1 MLGTYVLTKISLC
14 VSTAYSK
21 TEFQTIREQMLIESS
36 LSSSNLACCRKQN
49 TNSFITNFFFVGEGE
64 VGEETLYPLWKY
76 RDKKNRLCPR
86 SPQSCYCLPLS
97 ERCIYFHRSLRIS
110 QSISRKILDLIFTR
124 TVQSMQI
131 NLVEYTSQ

>member
-49 TNSFITNFFFVGEGE
+49 TNSFITNFFVGEGE